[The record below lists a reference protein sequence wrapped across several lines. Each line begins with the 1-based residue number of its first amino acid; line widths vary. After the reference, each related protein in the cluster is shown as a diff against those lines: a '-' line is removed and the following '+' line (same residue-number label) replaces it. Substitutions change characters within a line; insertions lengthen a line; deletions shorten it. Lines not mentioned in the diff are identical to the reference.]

1 MAQIDPT
8 EIPLEKN
15 IRDLLKTT
23 IFAHPDDIKKA
34 VKATTPKKK
43 KGR

>member
-1 MAQIDPT
+1 MSY
-8 EIPLEKN
+8 EINMIKN
-15 IRDLLKTT
+15 IRELFKNT

-43 KGR
+43 KGQ